1 MTDTQQDEI
10 IFEVD
15 KAIIDLEIILEYLK
29 ASSYTKPIGDG
40 FTVKEFEYKL
50 MFQRAALRNVTTDL
64 YLL

>member
-29 ASSYTKPIGDG
+29 ASNYTKPIGDG

-50 MFQRAALRNVTTDL
+50 QFSRASLRSVTTDL
-64 YLL
+64 YML